1 MVSALEVGSGGL
13 GSSEGLAGLLSTL
26 LRIVGRP
33 DKIPR
38 EVPSGI
44 YVGLV
49 FLPGDGEK
57 VLVSSCFENDCD
69 FPFVGVQQF
78 KLLSNFTLH
87 TYCKL
92 ISF

>member
-1 MVSALEVGSGGL
+1 MVSALEIGSGGL

-44 YVGLV
+44 YVGL
-49 FLPGDGEK
+49 
-57 VLVSSCFENDCD
+57 
-69 FPFVGVQQF
+69 
-78 KLLSNFTLH
+78 
-87 TYCKL
+87 
-92 ISF
+92 ISFPSRGWRKSARFLML